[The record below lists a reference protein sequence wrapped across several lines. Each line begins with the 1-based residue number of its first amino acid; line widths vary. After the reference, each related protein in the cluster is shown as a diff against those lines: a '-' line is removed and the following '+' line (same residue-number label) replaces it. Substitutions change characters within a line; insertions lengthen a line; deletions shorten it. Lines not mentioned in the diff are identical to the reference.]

1 MASPLAR
8 RASRWWWRRR
18 PSYYDKKLAQNIL
31 RIHLNNGRQIL
42 VYEEDAADALERL
55 GLGEFVRDWTLNLE
69 RDVGLMGGG
78 GNTYWSRHLAN
89 STPSGRGPL
98 EVNLGMLKRSW
109 PAFPVWVGNPDRYA
123 GKRQIVSVGLGAN
136 F

>member
-55 GLGEFVRDWTLNLE
+55 GLGEFVQDWTLNIE
-69 RDVGLMGGG
+69 RDVGLMGEGVISIG
-78 GNTYWSRHLAN
+78 LA
-89 STPSGRGPL
+89 
-98 EVNLGMLKRSW
+98 
-109 PAFPVWVGNPDRYA
+109 
-123 GKRQIVSVGLGAN
+123 I
-136 F
+136 

>member
-1 MASPLAR
+1 MSYEPHAYTRANGQKYVASTLAR

-55 GLGEFVRDWTLNLE
+55 GLGEFVQDWTLNIE
-69 RDVGLMGGG
+69 RDVGLMG
-78 GNTYWSRHLAN
+78 R
-89 STPSGRGPL
+89 
-98 EVNLGMLKRSW
+98 E
-109 PAFPVWVGNPDRYA
+109 
-123 GKRQIVSVGLGAN
+123 
-136 F
+136 

>member
-55 GLGEFVRDWTLNLE
+55 GLGEFVQDWTLNIE
-69 RDVGLMGGG
+69 RDVGLMGERVISIG
-78 GNTYWSRHLAN
+78 LA
-89 STPSGRGPL
+89 
-98 EVNLGMLKRSW
+98 
-109 PAFPVWVGNPDRYA
+109 
-123 GKRQIVSVGLGAN
+123 I
-136 F
+136 

>member
-55 GLGEFVRDWTLNLE
+55 GLGEFVQDWTLNIE
-69 RDVGLMGGG
+69 RNVGLIGEGVISIG
-78 GNTYWSRHLAN
+78 LA
-89 STPSGRGPL
+89 
-98 EVNLGMLKRSW
+98 
-109 PAFPVWVGNPDRYA
+109 
-123 GKRQIVSVGLGAN
+123 I
-136 F
+136 

>member
-1 MASPLAR
+1 VASPLAR

-55 GLGEFVRDWTLNLE
+55 GLGEFVQDWTLNIE
-69 RDVGLMGGG
+69 RDVGLMGEGVISIG
-78 GNTYWSRHLAN
+78 LA
-89 STPSGRGPL
+89 
-98 EVNLGMLKRSW
+98 
-109 PAFPVWVGNPDRYA
+109 
-123 GKRQIVSVGLGAN
+123 I
-136 F
+136 

>member
-42 VYEEDAADALERL
+42 VHEEDAADALERL
-55 GLGEFVRDWTLNLE
+55 GFGEFVQDWTLNLE
-69 RDVGLMGGG
+69 RYV
-78 GNTYWSRHLAN
+78 
-89 STPSGRGPL
+89 
-98 EVNLGMLKRSW
+98 V
-109 PAFPVWVGNPDRYA
+109 
-123 GKRQIVSVGLGAN
+123 
-136 F
+136 